1 MDQNSFI
8 AGSYYQN
15 NYTQEQNSQFN
26 SQFSAITKKMAA
38 NLDAGLSSDSAE
50 MQAAVK
56 EHFDFCSKFWQP
68 DKESYKSLAMSY
80 VLPTGYRDSYEG
92 VREGL
97 GKYIYDAVIEF
108 ADKNL

>member
-8 AGSYYQN
+8 SGSYFQN
-15 NYTQEQNSQFN
+15 NYNQEQNSQFTA
-26 SQFSAITKKMAA
+26 QFSAITEKMAA
-38 NLDAGLSSDSAE
+38 NLDAGLSFDSVQ
-50 MQAAVK
+50 MQSAVK

-68 DKESYKSLAMSY
+68 DKETYKSLAMNY
-80 VLPTGYRDSYEG
+80 VLPTGYRDTYEG
-92 VREGL
+92 VRKGL

>member
-8 AGSYYQN
+8 SGSYFQN
-15 NYTQEQNSQFN
+15 NYNQEQNSQFTA
-26 SQFSAITKKMAA
+26 QFSAITEKMAA
-38 NLDAGLSSDSAE
+38 NLDARLSFDSVQ
-50 MQAAVK
+50 MQSAVK

-68 DKESYKSLAMSY
+68 DKETYKSLAMNY
-80 VLPTGYRDSYEG
+80 VLPTGYRDTYEG
-92 VREGL
+92 VRKGL